1 MRKPFV
7 TLPALLAACLC
18 TAALATEK
26 SDLRVLYVG
35 VNPETAQLS
44 DMESTFQLDADRL
57 LEFKKARTPSFE
69 RFLSQHFSVVD
80 VVFADAYTESASDGY
95 DVTIFGDE
103 TTPIKEAV
111 NEQNEDGSWIYE
123 PAVYLTAEFD
133 RAAILI
139 DTISPLVSRPHDYKM
154 DWLCLCLDAH
164 AHDLEQEHPIFNVP
178 NRVELTFTEE
188 DTPSNYFEYHVGRDL
203 PESLP
208 MWRVQTEGYTDGH
221 GFPVGMVSH
230 GHGFVEA
237 GDSEVIASGVNTK
250 LSNAVALGRHG
261 NFFHWGFAAGP
272 DEMTDEAKRVFV
284 NAIHY
289 ISQFDGDKPYTRR
302 QLGAFTRNI
311 ALDVSYR
318 ASKSEDSYQGY
329 VDFLRMA
336 GKQDEEFLR
345 HKQETGQELTISE
358 QRVLARE
365 IEIPSREE
373 FLEQR
378 ILGRLASEVV
388 ERFGTDLEKYLEYYE
403 ANVEYLVPGSE
414 RLSYVV
420 DDDAASL
427 QISNRDPV
435 ILDVAIS
442 LLEQDGENALARRVL
457 DRYTE
462 ESFDTAP
469 EWREWF
475 KANANRLYFAEVNG
489 HKFEVAPEPF
499 HGTNPGQSITDTP
512 STTAP

>member
-1 MRKPFV
+1 MRKSFV
-7 TLPALLAACLC
+7 ILPTLLAACWC
-18 TAALATEK
+18 TAVLATEK

-44 DMESTFQLDADRL
+44 NMESSFQINADRL

-69 RFLSQHFSVVD
+69 RFLSRHFSVVD
-80 VVFADAYTESASDGY
+80 VVFADEYTEPASDGY
-95 DVTIFGDE
+95 DVTIFGDD

-111 NEQNEDGSWIYE
+111 REQNEDGSWLYE
-123 PAVYLTAEFD
+123 PAVYLTADFD

-139 DTISPLVSRPHDYKM
+139 DTMSPRASAAHEYKM

-178 NRVELTFTEE
+178 HEVELTFTEE
-188 DTPSNYFEYHVGRDL
+188 DTPSNYLEYHIGRNL
-203 PESLP
+203 PDSLP

-237 GDSEVIASGVNTK
+237 GDSEVMASGVNTK

-272 DEMTDEAKRVFV
+272 DEMTDQAKLVFV

-289 ISQFDGDKPYTRR
+289 IAQFDGDKPYTRR
-302 QLGAFTRNI
+302 KLGSFTRNI
-311 ALDVSYR
+311 ALDVAHR
-318 ASKSEDSYQGY
+318 ASKSEDSYQSY
-329 VDFLRMA
+329 VDFLHMISE
-336 GKQDEEFLR
+336 KDEELLQ
-345 HKQETGQELTISE
+345 HKQETGQKLTISE
-358 QRVLARE
+358 QQVLARE
-365 IEIPSREE
+365 IEIPTREE

-378 ILGRLASEVV
+378 ILGRLAPEVV

-427 QISNRDPV
+427 WMSNRDAS
-435 ILDVAIS
+435 ILDAAIS
-442 LLEQDGENALARRVL
+442 LLEEDGENALARRVL

-462 ESFDTAP
+462 ESFDTAS
-469 EWREWF
+469 EWRKWF
-475 KANANRLYFAEVNG
+475 QANADRLYFAEVNG
-489 HKFEVAPEPF
+489 HKFEVAPEPL
-499 HGTNPGQSITDTP
+499 HDRVEGQ
-512 STTAP
+512 

>member
-1 MRKPFV
+1 MRKLFV
-7 TLPALLAACLC
+7 ILPTLLAACLC
-18 TAALATEK
+18 TAALAAEK

-35 VNPETAQLS
+35 ANPETAQLS
-44 DMESTFQLDADRL
+44 NMESSFQIDADRL
-57 LEFKKARTPSFE
+57 LEFKKARTPSFG
-69 RFLSQHFSVVD
+69 RFLSQHFSVVR
-80 VVFADAYTESASDGY
+80 VVFSDEYTESASDGY

-103 TTPIKEAV
+103 TTPIKQAV
-111 NEQNEDGSWIYE
+111 REQDEDGSWLYE

-139 DTISPLVSRPHDYKM
+139 DTMGPLVSAPHEYKM

-164 AHDLEQEHPIFNVP
+164 AHDLVQEHPIFNVP
-178 NRVELTFTEE
+178 NKVELTFTEE
-188 DTPSNYFEYHVGRDL
+188 DTPSNYLEYHIGRNL
-203 PESLP
+203 PDSLP

-237 GDSEVIASGVNTK
+237 SDSEVMASGVNTK

-289 ISQFDGDKPYTRR
+289 ISRFDRDKPYTRR
-302 QLGAFTRNI
+302 QLGSFTRNV
-311 ALDVSYR
+311 ALDISYR
-318 ASKSEDSYQGY
+318 ASKSEDSYQSY
-329 VDFLRMA
+329 VDFLRMIE
-336 GKQDEEFLR
+336 KKDEEFLR
-345 HKQETGQELTISE
+345 HKQETGRKLTISE

-365 IEIPSREE
+365 IEIPTKEE

-378 ILGRLASEVV
+378 ILARLAPEIV

-414 RLSYVV
+414 RLSYLV
-420 DDDAASL
+420 DPDAASL
-427 QISNRDPV
+427 EISNRDPV

-462 ESFDTAP
+462 ESFGTP
-469 EWREWF
+469 SEWREWF
-475 KANANRLYFAEVNG
+475 EASADRLYFAEVNG
-489 HKFEVAPEPF
+489 HKFEVAPERL
-499 HGTNPGQSITDTP
+499 HDRDEGQ
-512 STTAP
+512 

>member
-1 MRKPFV
+1 MRKLFV
-7 TLPALLAACLC
+7 ALPSLLAACLC
-18 TAALATEK
+18 SCAAAVAAEK

-44 DMESTFQLDADRL
+44 DMESTFQIDPDRL
-57 LEFKKARTPSFE
+57 LQFKRARTPSFE

-80 VVFADAYTESASDGY
+80 VVFADAYEESASNGY

-103 TTPIKEAV
+103 TTPIKETV
-111 NEQNEDGSWIYE
+111 REQNEDGSWLYE
-123 PAVYLTAEFD
+123 PAVYLTGEFD

-139 DTISPLVSRPHDYKM
+139 DTMSPLASTPHEYKM

-178 NRVELTFTEE
+178 NKVELTFTEE
-188 DTPSNYFEYHVGRDL
+188 DTPSSYFGYHIGRNL
-203 PESLP
+203 PNSMP

-221 GFPVGMVSH
+221 GFPIGMVSH

-302 QLGAFTRNI
+302 QLGAFTRNV
-311 ALDVSYR
+311 ALDIAYR
-318 ASKSEDSYQGY
+318 ASQSEDSYQSY
-329 VDFLRMA
+329 VDFLRMIER
-336 GKQDEEFLR
+336 KDQEFLR
-345 HKQETGQELTISE
+345 HKQEAGEKLTISE

-365 IEIPSREE
+365 IEIPTKEE
-373 FLEQR
+373 FLKQR
-378 ILGRLASEVV
+378 ILGRLAPEIV
-388 ERFGTDLEKYLEYYE
+388 ERFGTDLTKYLEYYE
-403 ANVEYLVPGSE
+403 ANAEYLVPGSE

-420 DDDAASL
+420 DADAAAL
-427 QISNRDPV
+427 EKSNRDPA
-435 ILDVAIS
+435 ILDAAIG
-442 LLEQDGENALARRVL
+442 LLERDSENALARRVL

-462 ESFDTAP
+462 ESFDTARQ
-469 EWREWF
+469 WRNWF
-475 KANANRLYFAEVNG
+475 EASAGRLYFAEVNG
-489 HKFEVAPEPF
+489 HKFEVAPEPLRE
-499 HGTNPGQSITDTP
+499 HGEEP
-512 STTAP
+512 

>member
-1 MRKPFV
+1 MRKLFV
-7 TLPALLAACLC
+7 VLPTLLATCLC
-18 TAALATEK
+18 AAALATEK

-44 DMESTFQLDADRL
+44 SMESSFQIDADRL

-69 RFLSQHFSVVD
+69 RFLSQHFAVVD
-80 VVFADAYTESASDGY
+80 VVFADEYTESASDGY
-95 DVTIFGDE
+95 DVTVFGDE

-111 NEQNEDGSWIYE
+111 REQNDDGSWLYE

-139 DTISPLVSRPHDYKM
+139 DTMSPRVSLPHEYKM

-164 AHDLEQEHPIFNVP
+164 AHDLKQEHPIFNVP
-178 NRVELTFTEE
+178 NKVELTFTEE
-188 DTPSNYFEYHVGRDL
+188 DTPSNYFEYHIGRDL
-203 PESLP
+203 PDSLP

-237 GDSEVIASGVNTK
+237 GDSEVMASGVNTK

-261 NFFHWGFAAGP
+261 NFFHWGFAAAP
-272 DEMTDEAKRVFV
+272 DEMTDEAKRVLV
-284 NAIHY
+284 NAIQY
-289 ISQFDGDKPYTRR
+289 ISRFDGDRPYTRR
-302 QLGAFTRNI
+302 QGGAFTRNI

-318 ASKSEDSYQGY
+318 ASKSEGSYQSY
-329 VDFLRMA
+329 VDFLHMI
-336 GKQDEEFLR
+336 GKKNEEFLR
-345 HKQETGQELTISE
+345 HKQETGQKLTISE
-358 QRVLARE
+358 QRVLTQE
-365 IEIPSREE
+365 IEIPTREE

-378 ILGRLASEVV
+378 ILGRLAPELV
-388 ERFGTDLEKYLEYYE
+388 ERFGTDLDKYLEYYE

-414 RLSYVV
+414 RLSYVA
-420 DDDAASL
+420 DADAATL
-427 QISNRDPV
+427 EISNRDPV
-435 ILDVAIS
+435 ILDAAIS

-457 DRYTE
+457 DRYTG

-469 EWREWF
+469 EWRKWF
-475 KANANRLYFAEVNG
+475 EAVADRLYFAEVNG
-489 HKFEVAPEPF
+489 HKFEVAPERL
-499 HGTNPGQSITDTP
+499 HDHVEGR
-512 STTAP
+512 

>member
-1 MRKPFV
+1 MRKLSV
-7 TLPALLAACLC
+7 ILPTLLAACWC
-18 TAALATEK
+18 TAVLATEK

-44 DMESTFQLDADRL
+44 DMESTFQTAPDRL

-80 VVFADAYTESASDGY
+80 VVFADAYTEAASDGY
-95 DVTIFGDE
+95 DVTIFGDDI
-103 TTPIKEAV
+103 TPIKEAV
-111 NEQNEDGSWIYE
+111 REQNEDGSWLYE
-123 PAVYLTAEFD
+123 PALYLTAEFD

-139 DTISPLVSRPHDYKM
+139 DTMSPRVSLPLEHKM

-164 AHDLEQEHPIFNVP
+164 AHNLEQEHPVFNVP
-178 NRVELTFTEE
+178 NKVELTFTEE
-188 DTPSNYFEYHVGRDL
+188 ETPSNYFEYHVGRDL
-203 PESLP
+203 PDSLP
-208 MWRVQTEGYTDGH
+208 MWRVQTEGYKDGD
-221 GFPVGMVSH
+221 GFPIGMVSH

-261 NFFHWGFAAGP
+261 NLFHWGFAAAP
-272 DEMTDEAKRVFV
+272 DEMTDEAKLVFV

-289 ISQFDGDKPYTRR
+289 IARFDGDRPYTRR
-302 QLGAFTRNI
+302 QQGAFTRNI

-336 GKQDEEFLR
+336 KKSEEEFLR
-345 HKQETGQELTISE
+345 QKQETGQKLTISE
-358 QRVLARE
+358 QQILARE
-365 IEIPSREE
+365 IEIPTREE

-378 ILGRLASEVV
+378 ILGRLAPAVV

-403 ANVEYLVPGSE
+403 ANVEYLVPGTE

-420 DDDAASL
+420 DADAASL
-427 QISNRDPV
+427 ETSNRDPV

-462 ESFDTAP
+462 ESFDTASG
-469 EWREWF
+469 WREWF
-475 KANANRLYFAEVNG
+475 EANADHLYFAEVNG
-489 HKFEVAPEPF
+489 HKFEVAPERLR
-499 HGTNPGQSITDTP
+499 
-512 STTAP
+512 

>member
-1 MRKPFV
+1 MRKLFV
-7 TLPALLAACLC
+7 VLPTLLATCLC
-18 TAALATEK
+18 AAELATEK

-44 DMESTFQLDADRL
+44 SMESSFQIDADRL

-69 RFLSQHFSVVD
+69 RFLSQHFAVVD
-80 VVFADAYTESASDGY
+80 VVFADEYTESASDGY
-95 DVTIFGDE
+95 DVTVFGDE

-111 NEQNEDGSWIYE
+111 REQNDDGSWLYE

-139 DTISPLVSRPHDYKM
+139 DTMSPRVSLPHEYKM

-164 AHDLEQEHPIFNVP
+164 AHDLKQEHPIFNVP
-178 NRVELTFTEE
+178 NKVELTFTEE
-188 DTPSNYFEYHVGRDL
+188 DTPSNYFEYHIGRDL
-203 PESLP
+203 PDSLP

-237 GDSEVIASGVNTK
+237 GDSEVMASGVNTK

-261 NFFHWGFAAGP
+261 NFFHWGFAAAP
-272 DEMTDEAKRVFV
+272 DEMTDEAKRVLV
-284 NAIHY
+284 NAIQY
-289 ISQFDGDKPYTRR
+289 ISRFDGDRPYTRR
-302 QLGAFTRNI
+302 QGGAFTRNI

-318 ASKSEDSYQGY
+318 ASKSEGSYQSY
-329 VDFLRMA
+329 VDFLHMI
-336 GKQDEEFLR
+336 GKKNEEFLR
-345 HKQETGQELTISE
+345 HKQETGQKLTISE
-358 QRVLARE
+358 QRVLTQE
-365 IEIPSREE
+365 IEIPTREE

-378 ILGRLASEVV
+378 ILGRLAPELV
-388 ERFGTDLEKYLEYYE
+388 ERFGTDLDKYLEYYE

-414 RLSYVV
+414 RLSYVA
-420 DDDAASL
+420 DADAATL
-427 QISNRDPV
+427 EISNRDPV
-435 ILDVAIS
+435 ILDAAIS

-457 DRYTE
+457 DRYTG

-469 EWREWF
+469 EWRKWF
-475 KANANRLYFAEVNG
+475 EAVADRLYFAEVNG
-489 HKFEVAPEPF
+489 HKFEVAPERL
-499 HGTNPGQSITDTP
+499 HDHVEGR
-512 STTAP
+512 

>member
-1 MRKPFV
+1 MRKLFV
-7 TLPALLAACLC
+7 VSPAVLAACLC
-18 TAALATEK
+18 AVALATEK
-26 SDLRVLYVG
+26 SDLRLLYVG

-44 DMESTFQLDADRL
+44 DMESTFQIDPDRL

-80 VVFADAYTESASDGY
+80 VVFADEYTESASDGY
-95 DVTIFGDE
+95 DVTIFGDD

-111 NEQNEDGSWIYE
+111 REQNEDGSWLYE

-133 RAAILI
+133 RAAILV
-139 DTISPLVSRPHDYKM
+139 DTMSPRVSEPHEYKM

-178 NRVELTFTEE
+178 NEVELTFTEE
-188 DTPSNYFEYHVGRDL
+188 DTPSNYLEYHVGRNL
-203 PESLP
+203 PDSLP

-302 QLGAFTRNI
+302 QRGAFTRNV

-318 ASKSEDSYQGY
+318 ASKSEDSYQSY
-329 VDFLRMA
+329 VDFLRMI
-336 GKQDEEFLR
+336 GKKDEEFLR
-345 HKQETGQELTISE
+345 HKQEAGQKLTISE

-365 IEIPSREE
+365 IEIPTKEE

-378 ILGRLASEVV
+378 ILGRLAPEIV
-388 ERFGTDLEKYLEYYE
+388 ERFGTDLDKYLEYYE

-420 DDDAASL
+420 DADAASL
-427 QISNRDPV
+427 EVSNRKPV

-442 LLEQDGENALARRVL
+442 VLEQDGENALARRVL

-462 ESFDTAP
+462 ESFDTAS
-469 EWREWF
+469 EWRKWF
-475 KANANRLYFAEVNG
+475 EASADRLYFAEVNG
-489 HKFEVAPEPF
+489 HKFEVAPEPL
-499 HGTNPGQSITDTP
+499 HHLVEGQ
-512 STTAP
+512 